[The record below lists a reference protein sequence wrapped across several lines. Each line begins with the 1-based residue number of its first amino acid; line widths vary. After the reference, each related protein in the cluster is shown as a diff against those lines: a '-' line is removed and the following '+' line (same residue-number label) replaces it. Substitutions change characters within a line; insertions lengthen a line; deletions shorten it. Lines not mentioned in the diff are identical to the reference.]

1 MLARTRLTFATIAIV
16 LIIAAFTLRWPALG
30 LPWVVGKFGG
40 ATLWGAMVYCVA
52 ALIIPRAPRLAVF
65 AFAAV
70 TALGVEFSQL
80 IHWDWLDAIRR
91 TTIGVILIGRYF
103 SWGDVAAYLGGITCA
118 ALFDRWAI
126 RPA

>member
-1 MLARTRLTFATIAIV
+1 MLPRTRLTFALAALG

-65 AFAAV
+65 LFAAV
-70 TALGVEFSQL
+70 TALSVEFSQL
-80 IHWDWLDAIRR
+80 IHVDWLDAIRR

-103 SWGDVAAYLGGITCA
+103 SWGDAAAYLGGITLA
-118 ALFDRWAI
+118 VLADRMAI
-126 RPA
+126 RSA